1 MLAALLAVGLSG
13 CIVAAPPPPLPALL
27 ASAEA
32 TPKPPVTILV
42 SIDGFRADYLARGV
56 TPRLGALA
64 AAGVTA
70 PMAPSF
76 PSKTF
81 PNHWTLVTG
90 EVPDRHG
97 IVANRMEDPAR
108 PGAIFTMASDDP
120 FWWNAASPI
129 WVDAE
134 KAGIRTATMFW
145 PGAKDRQSTV
155 EGKRVAGSGE

>member
-1 MLAALLAVGLSG
+1 
-13 CIVAAPPPPLPALL
+13 
-27 ASAEA
+27 
-32 TPKPPVTILV
+32 
-42 SIDGFRADYLARGV
+42 
-56 TPRLGALA
+56 
-64 AAGVTA
+64 
-70 PMAPSF
+70 MAPSF

-108 PGAIFTMASDDP
+108 PGEIFTMASDDP

-145 PGAKDRQSTV
+145 PGANVAWGGTRAADWPHVIPGGTRPAARRQDRESAG
-155 EGKRVAGSGE
+155 EG

>member
-1 MLAALLAVGLSG
+1 
-13 CIVAAPPPPLPALL
+13 
-27 ASAEA
+27 
-32 TPKPPVTILV
+32 
-42 SIDGFRADYLARGV
+42 
-56 TPRLGALA
+56 
-64 AAGVTA
+64 
-70 PMAPSF
+70 MAPSF

-108 PGAIFTMASDDP
+108 PGEIFTMASDDP
-120 FWWNAASPI
+120 FWWTAASPI

-145 PGAKDRQSTV
+145 PGANVAWGGKIGRASCRDRVCQYV
-155 EGKRVAGSGE
+155 